1 MYEESILV
9 RKIRRSALVI
19 HFLFISLQN
28 KQGLKAILS
37 NNMKKIISAFILL
50 FVCAGHSLADEIR
63 QSNPN
68 DHRPAVE
75 ERLFRSEAVE
85 RQIEA
90 LKDKLIAINPKLFW
104 MFQNCFPNTLDTTVH
119 YSKTD
124 DGDDDT
130 FVYTG
135 DIHAMWLR
143 DSGAQVWPYLRYI
156 KDDEPLRYLIR
167 GVIRRQFSCVLIDP
181 YANAFN
187 MGPTGSK
194 WASDH
199 TDMKPELH
207 ERKYEI
213 DSLCYPL
220 RLAYEY
226 WKLTGDDSIFDE
238 RWLKVI
244 RSILDTFREQQNWN
258 GPRTSYRFLRTTAA
272 MHDTRSNS
280 GYGHPGKACGLIASA
295 FRPSDDCTIFPYLIP
310 SNFFA
315 VSVLRKAAT
324 ILKKVNKEEELS
336 RECTEM
342 ASQVEK
348 AIRQHAIVKHPKYG
362 KIYAFEVDGYGSS
375 LLMDDSNAPSL
386 LSLPYLTDVDI
397 KDPVYQNTRRFAW
410 SDDNPYFFHGKAG
423 EGIGGPHCGIDHPWP
438 MSLIMKAL
446 TTTDREEQQWCLD
459 ELLRTDANTLFMHES
474 FNKDDASDF
483 TRSWFAWANT
493 LFGELIVSMYEENR

>member
-1 MYEESILV
+1 MSLNHAHEESIIV
-9 RKIRRSALVI
+9 RKIRCSALVI

-50 FVCAGHSLADEIR
+50 FVCTGHSLADEIR

-156 KDDEPLRYLIR
+156 KDDEPLRHLIR
-167 GVIRRQFSCVLIDP
+167 GVIRRQFSCILIDP

-199 TDMKPELH
+199 TGMKPELH

-226 WKLTGDDSIFDE
+226 WKLT
-238 RWLKVI
+238 V
-244 RSILDTFREQQNWN
+244 
-258 GPRTSYRFLRTTAA
+258 
-272 MHDTRSNS
+272 
-280 GYGHPGKACGLIASA
+280 
-295 FRPSDDCTIFPYLIP
+295 RPC
-310 SNFFA
+310 
-315 VSVLRKAAT
+315 
-324 ILKKVNKEEELS
+324 
-336 RECTEM
+336 
-342 ASQVEK
+342 
-348 AIRQHAIVKHPKYG
+348 
-362 KIYAFEVDGYGSS
+362 
-375 LLMDDSNAPSL
+375 
-386 LSLPYLTDVDI
+386 
-397 KDPVYQNTRRFAW
+397 RR
-410 SDDNPYFFHGKAG
+410 
-423 EGIGGPHCGIDHPWP
+423 
-438 MSLIMKAL
+438 
-446 TTTDREEQQWCLD
+446 
-459 ELLRTDANTLFMHES
+459 
-474 FNKDDASDF
+474 
-483 TRSWFAWANT
+483 
-493 LFGELIVSMYEENR
+493 